1 MDLLGAP
8 LRSFLTIARLG
19 SVSAAAQSLGLTQ
32 PAVTKQVRALE
43 AELGAVL
50 LERAGRGVRLSA
62 AGALLADFGRRG
74 AALFEDFRTALA
86 ELERGHSGR
95 LSIGAGVTTSVQ
107 HLPPWLREFR
117 RRYPGVDVS
126 IRTGTSRDVEDWVA
140 SADVDLGFVTSE
152 PRRSGL
158 VARRLFEEEIVLVVA
173 PGSARAR
180 AVALESLPLILF
192 PKSSGFRQYLEQR
205 FVARRQAFN
214 VKMETDNVE
223 AIKSFVTVGLGA
235 SFLPLATVAE
245 DLRRGSL
252 LRVEP
257 RGLGSLRRRTAVL
270 WRQERKPTFAMQ
282 SFLAIVVGSALP
294 GARAQLPSSSP
305 APTSSRQWT

>member
-1 MDLLGAP
+1 MPTWTSASSP
-8 LRSFLTIARLG
+8 PSRAARG
-19 SVSAAAQSLGLTQ
+19 S
-32 PAVTKQVRALE
+32 
-43 AELGAVL
+43 
-50 LERAGRGVRLSA
+50 
-62 AGALLADFGRRG
+62 
-74 AALFEDFRTALA
+74 
-86 ELERGHSGR
+86 
-95 LSIGAGVTTSVQ
+95 
-107 HLPPWLREFR
+107 W
-117 RRYPGVDVS
+117 PGGCS
-126 IRTGTSRDVEDWVA
+126 K
-140 SADVDLGFVTSE
+140 
-152 PRRSGL
+152 RRSCSWSL
-158 VARRLFEEEIVLVVA
+158 RDR
-173 PGSARAR
+173 RAR

-270 WRQERKPTFAMQ
+270 WRQERKPTLAMQ
-282 SFLAIVVGSALP
+282 SFLAIVAGRST
-294 GARAQLPSSSP
+294 
-305 APTSSRQWT
+305 APRRVRR